1 MKSFFQDFK
10 FLVILTLGC
19 GLFYFANNLCT
30 DFLYLTPG
38 AHLVHLPSGVK
49 ILMTLVTGPIGALA
63 IFIVS
68 NVWGA
73 TFPFPGQ
80 FGLVFL
86 LSVGSAGVPWLVCKI
101 CSEKYQLDG
110 DLSNLTLR
118 SLLAITLSYAIF
130 NSLVTQSILY
140 LSGQSQDLWS
150 SLEVMFLGDVTGIL
164 LIVSLARWI
173 SRLIKRNTPSGSS
186 ARPS

>member
-1 MKSFFQDFK
+1 MKFVSQNFK
-10 FLVILTLGC
+10 LFIVLTLGY
-19 GLFYFANNLCT
+19 GLFYFVNNFCT

-68 NVWGA
+68 NAWGL

-86 LSVGSAGVPWLVCKI
+86 LSVGSASVPWLVCKI
-101 CSEKYQLDG
+101 CSDRFHLNC

-118 SLLAITLSYAIF
+118 SLLTISLSYAIF
-130 NSLVTQSILY
+130 NSLVTQSIIY
-140 LSGQSQDLWS
+140 LGGQSQDLWGGIG
-150 SLEVMFLGDVTGIL
+150 VMFLGDITGII
-164 LIVSLARWI
+164 LIISLARWV
-173 SRLIKRNTPSGSS
+173 SKLIRN
-186 ARPS
+186 

>member
-1 MKSFFQDFK
+1 MKYFFQNFK
-10 FLVILTLGC
+10 LFIILTLGY

-38 AHLVHLPSGVK
+38 AHLVHLSSGVK

-63 IFIVS
+63 IFIIS
-68 NVWGA
+68 NVWGV

-80 FGLVFL
+80 FGLVFV
-86 LSVGSAGVPWLVCKI
+86 LSVASAAVPWLVCRI
-101 CSEKYQLDG
+101 CSERFQLDSN
-110 DLSNLTLR
+110 LSNLNLR
-118 SLLAITLSYAIF
+118 SLLTISLSYAIL

-140 LSGQSQDLWS
+140 FGGQSQDLWGGF
-150 SLEVMFLGDVTGIL
+150 EVMFLGDVTGIM

-173 SRLIKRNTPSGSS
+173 SRFVRRNITSGSS
-186 ARPS
+186 ARLN